1 MQLVDIH
8 LHNFRAIKQ
17 TTIHFAPQRTII
29 VGDNGTGKTTI
40 LEAIHLLAMGRS
52 FRTSKHAQLVQEK
65 SAGYRV
71 MANLKNES
79 RTLTLQA
86 AGLPDGTRRM
96 WIDGAP
102 VDKLRDILGQLP
114 AVTMIPEDISLLQ
127 GPDQQRRAF
136 IDRVLGTTNRRYLEA
151 LVAYRHVLRQRN
163 GALRQSG
170 APWAEVEIWNAPL
183 VEHADS
189 IWRQRKTFMQVFGR
203 LFSEAWAGHGLDLKA
218 DLTYE
223 PPAYANAADYTA
235 HLLVSFAGDARLG
248 RTSSG
253 PHRDRLTVSL
263 DRRPARTYA
272 SMGELK
278 LLLATFKL
286 AESRYVQQSLGQA
299 PVILMDDLF
308 ATLDPGR
315 AAMVLEELSGDH
327 QVVITTAALEGPLR
341 DAAGQPGT
349 EIVHCSREALWPA

>member
-52 FRTSKHAQLVQEK
+52 FRTSKHAQLVQE
-65 SAGYRV
+65 SSDGYRV

-79 RTLTLQA
+79 RSLTLQA
-86 AGLPDGTRRM
+86 AGLPDGSRRM
-96 WIDGAP
+96 WINGAP

-114 AVTMIPEDISLLQ
+114 AVTMIPEDIALLQ
-127 GPDQQRRAF
+127 GSDQERRAF
-136 IDRVLGTTNRRYLEA
+136 IDRVLGTTDRRYLEA

-170 APWAEVEIWNAPL
+170 AQRATVEIWNGPL
-183 VEHADS
+183 VAHAES
-189 IWRQRKTFMQVFGR
+189 IWRKREAFLRVFSQ
-203 LFSEAWAGHGLDLKA
+203 LFSEAWAGHGVGLPA
-218 DLTYE
+218 GLTYE
-223 PPAYANAADYTA
+223 PPAYARADDYAA
-235 HLLVSFAGDARLG
+235 HLLAKYAADARLG

-253 PHRDRLTVSL
+253 PHRDRLTVTL
-263 DRRPARTYA
+263 DGRPSRSHA

-286 AESRYVQQSLGQA
+286 AESRYVRQCLGQA
-299 PVILMDDLF
+299 PVMLMDDLF

-315 AAMVLEELSGDH
+315 AALVLEELSGDH
-327 QVVITTAALEGPLR
+327 QVVITTTALEGPLR
-341 DAAGQPGT
+341 DAASQPGT
-349 EIVHCSREALWPA
+349 EIVHCSREATWPA